1 MYYIRLKLKNSPSQ
15 NIYIFNFT
23 QGVDYHK
30 YLSNNIYLRSS
41 EIRVIKGNS
50 CFVKFSQVYNKLI
63 VFSYKYNNDIIH
75 KQYYIN
81 GKNYKN
87 KHLIN
92 LDDCDFFNDINICNY
107 IRKCINTT

>member
-1 MYYIRLKLKNSPSQ
+1 MYYVRLKIKNSPSQ

-23 QGVDYHK
+23 QGTEYHH
-30 YLSNNIYLRSS
+30 YLYNNIYLKSS

-50 CFVKFSQVYNKLI
+50 CFVKFSHVNNKLI
-63 VFSYKYNNDIIH
+63 VFSYKLNNDIIH

-81 GKNYKN
+81 EKNYKN

-92 LDDCDFFNDINICNY
+92 LDDCDFFDDINICNY
-107 IRKCINTT
+107 IQRLISI